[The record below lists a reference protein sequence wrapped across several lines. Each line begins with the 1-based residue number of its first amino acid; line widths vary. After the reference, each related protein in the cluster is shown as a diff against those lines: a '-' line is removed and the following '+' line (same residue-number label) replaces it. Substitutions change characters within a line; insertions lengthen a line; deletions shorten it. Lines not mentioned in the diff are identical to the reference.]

1 MKLYFFP
8 VAPNPTKVRVY
19 LGEKGPDVPQELVNL
34 REGEQSKPDF
44 LAKNPMAK
52 LPVLELDDG
61 SLLTESLPII
71 DYFEETNPEPS
82 LWGNTPAERARARAI
97 ERLCDT
103 GVLMC
108 TARIVHA
115 TNSPLGLPPS
125 PPVAEEAREFMQR
138 ALHALDPQLGD
149 GRPFVAGERVTVG
162 DCTLFAAFNF
172 GQFFGVKP
180 DPAFENIVR
189 WWERFRQR
197 PSTNPEKLGLPPGL
211 GS

>member
-1 MKLYFFP
+1 VKIYTFM
-8 VAPNPTKVRVY
+8 VAPNPTRVRVY
-19 LGEKGPDVPQELVNL
+19 LREKGITLEEVSVNL
-34 REGEQSKPDF
+34 REGEQKSEQH
-44 LAKNPMAK
+44 LARNPFGN

-82 LWGNTPAERARARAI
+82 LWGDTPAERARARAI

-125 PPVAEEAREFMQR
+125 PGVAEEAREFMQR
-138 ALHALDPQLGD
+138 ALLALDPQIGD
-149 GRPFVAGERVTVG
+149 GPFVAGERVTVG

-180 DPAFENIVR
+180 DPAFENTVR

-197 PSTNPEKLGLPPGL
+197 PSTNPERLGVPPGL
-211 GS
+211 GG

>member
-19 LGEKGPDVPQELVNL
+19 LGEKGLDVPHELVNL
-34 REGEQSKPDF
+34 REGQQSKPDF

-82 LWGNTPAERARARAI
+82 LWGDTPAERARARAI

-125 PPVAEEAREFMQR
+125 PAVAEEAREFMQR
-138 ALHALDPQLGD
+138 VLHALDPQLGD

-180 DPAFENIVR
+180 DPTFENIFR

-197 PSTNPEKLGLPPGL
+197 ASTSPERLGLPPGL